1 MNTPLAVNSRPDY
14 LGEQEL
20 RIMTEYGE
28 WVSVREASEIMGV
41 HRETVRL
48 MIKRGDLPA
57 EMVIVDGRA
66 QWRIRYEDALN
77 ADVNPPHRP
86 PKTEDDNQTDL

>member
-1 MNTPLAVNSRPDY
+1 MTNNLAYNIHNQTT
-14 LGEQEL
+14 QEL
-20 RIMTEYGE
+20 RIVDKPEYGE
-28 WVSVREASEIMGV
+28 WVTVTEAGEIMGV

-57 EMVIVDGRA
+57 EMIIVNGRA
-66 QWRIRYEDALN
+66 QWRIKYVDAIN

-86 PKTEDDNQTDL
+86 PKTGNNQTIL